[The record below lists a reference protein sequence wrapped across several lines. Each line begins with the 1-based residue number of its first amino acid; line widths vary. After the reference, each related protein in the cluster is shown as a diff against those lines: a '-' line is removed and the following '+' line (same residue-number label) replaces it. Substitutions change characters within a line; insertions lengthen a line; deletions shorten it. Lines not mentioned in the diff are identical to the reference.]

1 MSKEKKPIK
10 FNQLSDLSNLF
21 SKEELDEKKY
31 IEEKQKFQENWVR
44 TTNGQRKMIAKK
56 NRRWL
61 LENNESQLKEYI
73 PFPDV
78 YKTIEENFKDD
89 KKRNFVIHIITN
101 FFPLNKT
108 RQVVLFR
115 EEKNICPFTQYN
127 LTDLKGLVVGNRDRH
142 IGFSGSN
149 SNVYLSGIALQEL
162 NRYILENTYTFETKE
177 GQIINFALDKLRK
190 EQ

>member
-1 MSKEKKPIK
+1 
-10 FNQLSDLSNLF
+10 
-21 SKEELDEKKY
+21 
-31 IEEKQKFQENWVR
+31 
-44 TTNGQRKMIAKK
+44 MIAKK

-78 YKTIEENFKDD
+78 YKTIEENFKDE
-89 KKRNFVIHIITN
+89 KKRNFVIHLITN

-177 GQIINFALDKLRK
+177 GQIINFALDKLLLDITSIINGTK
-190 EQ
+190 LNQIPCITSGCLCQSNVIIFNTK